1 MKKRLFTLFALLL
14 AAAMTLSACS
24 GQTGNGSADSSEND
38 DTSEGLKITFVSPLL
53 GNPVWLSAKQGA
65 EDAAA
70 EIGASVTWVGPSDI
84 DMDEQ
89 VRQIELAITE
99 KVDGIISCP
108 LSPAIFET
116 VYADALSKDI
126 VVINT
131 AVDTRED
138 TRTAY
143 IGTDYV
149 NFGEQAARNLAEQLG
164 GEGEIAVL
172 VTSLDT
178 ENQMSE
184 LKAGEDLLAREYP
197 DVKIVVVETSNS
209 DTTQAANKTSAMI
222 DTYPELDAIW
232 CLESTSPLG
241 VAQTLQER
249 NMLDQILVLGIDDTD
264 DVLDLIDQGLIW
276 GTMTQDFYKMG
287 YESVKMIKTV
297 KDGGTVDSVQDSGTT
312 LVTKDNLEEYKSR
325 F

>member
-1 MKKRLFTLFALLL
+1 MKKRFSALLAIL
-14 AAAMTLSACS
+14 LVAVLVFS
-24 GQTGNGSADSSEND
+24 GC
-38 DTSEGLKITFVSPLL
+38 TSETPETTDPSGEDNTSESLNITFVTPLL
-53 GNPVWLSAKQGA
+53 GNPVWLAAKQGA

-70 EIGASVTWVGPSDI
+70 EIGATVTWVGPSDI

-99 KVDGIISCP
+99 QVDGIISCP

-116 VYADALSKDI
+116 VYKDALSKGI

-131 AVDTRED
+131 AVDTPED

-149 NFGEQAARNLAEQLG
+149 NFGQQAARNLAEQLG
-164 GEGEIAVL
+164 GEGEVAVL

-184 LKAGEDLLAREYP
+184 LKAGEELLAKEYP
-197 DVKIVVVETSNS
+197 NVKIVVVETSNS
-209 DTTQAANKTSAMI
+209 DTAQAADKTSAII

-249 NMLDQILVLGIDDTD
+249 DMLDKVLVLGIDDTD
-264 DVLDLIDQGLIW
+264 DVLDLIDQEMIW

-297 KDGGTVDSVQDSGTT
+297 KDGGTVESVQDSGTT
-312 LVTKDNLEEYKSR
+312 LVTKENLEEYKAR